1 MFVSAGWISKP
12 AFTAGAVL
20 VAMMWSAHALAQD
33 EGSLLGTVV
42 DDRTMQPVQGAVVSV
57 LDQDRTQ
64 VTSAIGSFS
73 FGALPVGVVHL
84 RVQRNGYSSTVE
96 QVEVVPGGGTF
107 LQLSITPMTAILDEL
122 FVRVGSGRSRA
133 DLDTVD
139 RRDSD
144 SGATAADLLA
154 QRFPGVTVDRFT
166 GAIGGGIEIRI
177 RGISSISAAREP
189 PIYLDGV
196 RLNPSRPPGLS
207 LRTTPGL
214 QILDE
219 IPASQIRSI
228 RILRGP
234 SASAAYGD
242 SADGVIVIETHR
254 GGVDDRN

>member
-1 MFVSAGWISKP
+1 MFIRPGSICKP
-12 AFTAGAVL
+12 AFAVAAIL
-20 VAMMWSAHALAQD
+20 LTSMRPAQALGQD
-33 EGSLLGTVV
+33 EGRLDGIVV
-42 DDRTMQPVQGAVVSV
+42 DDRTMRPIQGAVVSV
-57 LDQDRTQ
+57 SGEDGTEI
-64 VTSAIGSFS
+64 TSGDGSFS
-73 FGALPVGVVHL
+73 FGVLPVGVVHL
-84 RVQRNGYSSTVE
+84 RVQREGYSSTVE

-107 LQLSITPMTAILDEL
+107 LQLSLARITAVLDEL
-122 FVRVGSGRSRA
+122 LVRVRSRRTRA
-133 DLDTVD
+133 DLDAVG
-139 RRDSD
+139 RSGSD

-154 QRFPGVTVDRFT
+154 YRLPGVRIDRGT
-166 GAIGGGIEIRI
+166 GALGGGVEVRI
-177 RGISSISAAREP
+177 RGLSSIAGAREP

-207 LRTTPGL
+207 LRTQPGL

-242 SADGVIVIETHR
+242 SADGVIVIETRR